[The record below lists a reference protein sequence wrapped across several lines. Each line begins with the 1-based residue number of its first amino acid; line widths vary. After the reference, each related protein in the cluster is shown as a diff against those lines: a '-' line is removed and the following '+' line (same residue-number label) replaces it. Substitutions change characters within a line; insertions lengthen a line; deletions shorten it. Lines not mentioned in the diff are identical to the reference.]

1 MGAYLPDEVDHTALR
16 LQLLEGEDPVISS
29 VVARL
34 EFASAAHA
42 AARAQRLSDPAA
54 LLARFDADCLPGGA
68 LSLLVLRPEA
78 VFAAAYRI
86 LAEHPV
92 RTLDAI
98 HLAVAIEDGGR
109 LAGDD
114 ELAFVTRD
122 RVQAEAA
129 RALGLSV
136 A

>member
-1 MGAYLPDEVDHTALR
+1 MRAYLPDEVDHAALR
-16 LQLLEGEDPVISS
+16 LQLLDGEDPVISS

-42 AARAQRLSDPAA
+42 AARAHRLSDPAA
-54 LLARFDADCLPGGA
+54 LLARFDADCLPGGG

-78 VFAAAYRI
+78 VLATAYRI

-98 HLAVAIEDGGR
+98 HLAVAIEDGER

-114 ELAFVTRD
+114 QLTFVTRD
-122 RVQAEAA
+122 QAQAEAA
-129 RALGLSV
+129 RGLGLCV